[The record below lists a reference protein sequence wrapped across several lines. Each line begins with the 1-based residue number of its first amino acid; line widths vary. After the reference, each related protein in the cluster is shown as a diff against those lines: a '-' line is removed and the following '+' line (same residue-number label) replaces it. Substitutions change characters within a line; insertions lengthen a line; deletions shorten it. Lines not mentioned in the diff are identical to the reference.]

1 MNITAYNRRNSV
13 MSECIITG
21 IIYFSRVP
29 SDREQE
35 DFVAFLARRAVENKI
50 WINTGGQ
57 IKNPDARYKYSI
69 DKSENNTLAEK
80 HLPFEITDA
89 KDTDEC
95 SRILSGIWY
104 RDTDF
109 GIADWGTSGVPYIE
123 NFLVQIMEHDLIG
136 HVQLAIDFAHGYT
149 PSAHSNLNI
158 TAKELCKTLMSLP
171 NHNALPTAQFN
182 IRRSSK
188 EQL

>member
-1 MNITAYNRRNSV
+1 MGVTTYNSRSNV
-13 MSECIITG
+13 MSDEIITG
-21 IIYFSRVP
+21 KIYFSRVP
-29 SDREQE
+29 CNREIE
-35 DFVAFLARRAVENKI
+35 NFVVFLTRRAVDNQI
-50 WINTGGQ
+50 WINIGEQ
-57 IKNPDARYKYSI
+57 IRNPDVRYKYSI
-69 DKSENNTLAEK
+69 DNMETNDLAK
-80 HLPFEITDA
+80 IYLLFEITDA